1 MKTASQYKLFSGEK
15 IMEYKKVKNKQKP
28 GRPPSGCVWVKDDE
42 GTLVTNDKGE
52 VAYRKATA
60 ADLKKKKP
68 AGKKQGPKA
77 RRGRKA
83 APALSDD
90 QKQALLLK
98 KTYKDLSSK
107 ELEKVKGIVESLVD
121 SAKEAEKKS
130 LENAI
135 NKLQSKLEK
144 LD

>member
-1 MKTASQYKLFSGEK
+1 
-15 IMEYKKVKNKQKP
+15 MEYKKVKNTQKP
-28 GRPPSGCVWVKDDE
+28 GRPPSGCVWVKDDD
-42 GTLVTNDKGE
+42 GNLMTNDKGE
-52 VAYRKATA
+52 VAFRKATA

-68 AGKKQGPKA
+68 AGKKRGPKA
-77 RRGRKA
+77 KRGRKA
-83 APALSDD
+83 APTLDEA

-107 ELEKVKGIVESLVD
+107 ELEKVKSIVESLVD

-130 LENAI
+130 LEKAI
-135 NKLQSKLEK
+135 SKLQNKLEN